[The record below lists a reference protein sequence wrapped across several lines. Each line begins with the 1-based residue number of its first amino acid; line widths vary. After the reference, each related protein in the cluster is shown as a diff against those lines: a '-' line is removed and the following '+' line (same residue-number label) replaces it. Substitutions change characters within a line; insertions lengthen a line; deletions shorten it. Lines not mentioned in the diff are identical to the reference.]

1 MKGRSIVLRP
11 DAEWGSFVM
20 VLGGPKDLTKR
31 NTYCSL
37 LRYSIKCN
45 QNIPMK
51 GGNGTHD
58 NYVGAARRM
67 PVNEASR
74 PMHRN

>member
-1 MKGRSIVLRP
+1 MKERSIVLRP
-11 DAEWGSFVM
+11 HAEWGSFVM

-31 NTYCSL
+31 NTHRSL

-51 GGNGTHD
+51 GGNETHD
-58 NYVGAARRM
+58 NYVGTARQM
-67 PVNEASR
+67 GQ
-74 PMHRN
+74 